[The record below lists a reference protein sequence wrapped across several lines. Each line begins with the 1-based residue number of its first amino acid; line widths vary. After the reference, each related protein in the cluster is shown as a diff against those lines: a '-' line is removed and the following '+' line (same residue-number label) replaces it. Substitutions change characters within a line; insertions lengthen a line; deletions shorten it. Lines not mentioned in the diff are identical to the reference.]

1 MPDSMAMARRHAVVA
16 ILVSALAALACGAAV
31 ADWWRTPAPPG
42 WPMADGFDY
51 PVGGGQATGY
61 YDAQPFGANRHLGED
76 WNIVIGSD
84 RGHPVGAI
92 GHGVVTVAEDF
103 AGGWGNVVRVEHRYR
118 DGGREHRVESL
129 YAHLHRVDVVVGQVV
144 RRGEMIGT
152 IGDAHGRYGP
162 HLHLELRERPGLP
175 LGPGYSNHRDGYLAP
190 TPFIRARRPVY
201 R

>member
-1 MPDSMAMARRHAVVA
+1 
-16 ILVSALAALACGAAV
+16 
-31 ADWWRTPAPPG
+31 
-42 WPMADGFDY
+42 
-51 PVGGGQATGY
+51 
-61 YDAQPFGANRHLGED
+61 
-76 WNIVIGSD
+76 VIGSD

-118 DGGREHRVESL
+118 EDGREHRVESL
-129 YAHLHRVDVVVGQVV
+129 YAHLDRVDVVVGQVV
-144 RRGEMIGT
+144 RRGEVIGT

-175 LGPGYSNHRDGYLAP
+175 LGPGYSSYRDGYLAP

>member
-1 MPDSMAMARRHAVVA
+1 MPDSMAMARSHAVVA
-16 ILVSALAALACGAAV
+16 MVVAALAALACGAAA
-31 ADWWRTPAPPG
+31 ADWWRTPAAPG
-42 WPMADGFDY
+42 WPLADGFDY

-92 GHGVVTVAEDF
+92 GHGVVTIAEDF
-103 AGGWGNVVRVEHRYR
+103 AGGW
-118 DGGREHRVESL
+118 EHRVESL

-144 RRGEMIGT
+144 RRGERVGT

-175 LGPGYSNHRDGYLAP
+175 LGPGYSDHRDGYLAP
-190 TPFIRARRPVY
+190 TPFIRARRPAY